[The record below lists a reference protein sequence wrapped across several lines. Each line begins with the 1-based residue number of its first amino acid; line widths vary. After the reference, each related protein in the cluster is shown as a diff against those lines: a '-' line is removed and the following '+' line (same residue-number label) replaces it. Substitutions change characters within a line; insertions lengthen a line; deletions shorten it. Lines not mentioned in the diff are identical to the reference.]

1 MSDGFSTAWLDLR
14 ERFDAAARNISLLA
28 RLAAWRGDR
37 RRLQVI
43 DLGAGTGANLRRTAP
58 ALGGAQSWTLVE
70 RDAGLVRAGSARL
83 EGHGAA
89 WTYRQL
95 DLALELEAL
104 GDGPC
109 DLLTASALLDLVS
122 AEWLGRLARLRR
134 QTGAALYV
142 ALTFDGRIEWEP
154 VDSFDAQAIFLVNQH
169 QRTDKGFGP
178 ALGPAAGGRLAQI
191 LAEEG
196 ERVEV
201 GRSDWTLLEGDVEI
215 QAALLDGHA
224 CAARQIAP
232 AESTEIARWSDRRR
246 ELLRKRSSRLRVGH
260 LDLLMLP

>member
-14 ERFDAAARNISLLA
+14 EHYDAAARNASLLA
-28 RLAAWRGDR
+28 RLVAWRGER

-70 RDAGLVRAGSARL
+70 RDPGLVRAGSARL
-83 EGHGAA
+83 EGHGTE

-104 GDGPC
+104 GDGAC

-122 AEWLGRLARLRR
+122 ADWLRRLARLRR
-134 QTGAALYV
+134 RTGAALYV

-154 VDSFDAQAIFLVNQH
+154 IDSFDAQATLLINKH
-169 QRTDKGFGP
+169 QGTDKSFGP
-178 ALGPAAGGRLAQI
+178 ALGPAAGGQLAQM
-191 LAEEG
+191 LAQQG

-201 GRSDWTLLEGDVEI
+201 GRSDWTLLESDVGI

-224 CAARQIAP
+224 RAAAQIAP
-232 AESTEIARWSDRRR
+232 AQGAEIAHWADRRR